1 MVYDDDT
8 HKKNSE
14 RLEMPRIG
22 FSIKIIACA
31 ALQVLACSAYA
42 GVLDVRPVFG
52 VTLDSGSPTSAD
64 AGAVGDTDVVA
75 YELVT
80 GVSVSQDG
88 SYQYRDTGYIFCS
101 DGGIAI
107 DQRVAV
113 YDGAPD
119 PSDWS
124 VNFVEN
130 NDDGGDFDLLSS
142 KTYTFLVRQYSDSS
156 GLGSTA
162 FQLFGPGSVT
172 GLPTSPVA
180 RECGTISVEF
190 DGTEPLAFID
200 GENLQYVVVG
210 TFDSDGVTEAI
221 ADYDLGY
228 EDLDSPN
235 DLDSYAVYY
244 PITAPVPFSQNDPA
258 WDAYTDYSDDDDDV
272 VLPAGKYTLVVM
284 TYDEGPG
291 IVGVSVRGR
300 SGNIRYRSTP
310 TPVPALPLLG
320 LLMLSGLVGLFGL
333 RKLTGLRQV

>member
-1 MVYDDDT
+1 
-8 HKKNSE
+8 
-14 RLEMPRIG
+14 MPRI
-22 FSIKIIACA
+22 SIKVIAA
-31 ALQVLACSAYA
+31 AAFQVLACSTYA
-42 GVLDVRPVFG
+42 GVVDVGGPVFG

-64 AGAVGDTDVVA
+64 AGAFGEPGEPDVVA

-88 SYQYRDTGYIFCS
+88 SYQYVDTGYIGCE
-101 DGGIAI
+101 DEGIAI
-107 DQRVAV
+107 DQVVAV

-142 KTYTFLVRQYSDSS
+142 KTYTFLVRQYDDSA

-162 FQLFGPGSVT
+162 FQLFGPGIVL
-172 GLPTSPVA
+172 GLPASPVA

-272 VLPAGKYTLVVM
+272 VLPAGQYTLVVM
-284 TYDEGPG
+284 TLDEGPG
-291 IVGVSVRGR
+291 VVGVSVRAR
-300 SGNIRYRSTP
+300 SGNIRYGKPP
-310 TPVPALPLLG
+310 TQVPTLPLLG
-320 LLMLSGLVGLFGL
+320 LLMLSGLLGLFGL
-333 RKLTGLRQV
+333 RKLKGPQQF

>member
-1 MVYDDDT
+1 
-8 HKKNSE
+8 
-14 RLEMPRIG
+14 MPRIR
-22 FSIKIIACA
+22 FSIKVIAA
-31 ALQVLACSAYA
+31 AAFQVLACSTYA
-42 GVLDVRPVFG
+42 GVVDVGGPVFG

-64 AGAVGDTDVVA
+64 AGAVGEPDVVA

-88 SYQYRDTGYIFCS
+88 SYQYQDTGYIGCS
-101 DGGIAI
+101 DEGIAI
-107 DQRVAV
+107 DQQVTV

-124 VNFVEN
+124 VNYVED
-130 NDDGGDFDLLSS
+130 NDDDGDFDLLSS
-142 KTYTFLVRQYSDSS
+142 KTYTFLVRQYDDSE

-162 FQLFGPGSVT
+162 FQLFGPGIVL
-172 GLPTSPVA
+172 GLPASPVA

-221 ADYDLGY
+221 ADYDLGH

-284 TYDEGPG
+284 TYEEGPG
-291 IVGVSVRGR
+291 VVGVSVRAR
-300 SGNIRYRSTP
+300 SGNIRYRKTP
-310 TPVPALPLLG
+310 TQVPTLPLLG
-320 LLMLSGLVGLFGL
+320 LLMLSGLLGLFGL
-333 RKLTGLRQV
+333 RKLKGPQQL